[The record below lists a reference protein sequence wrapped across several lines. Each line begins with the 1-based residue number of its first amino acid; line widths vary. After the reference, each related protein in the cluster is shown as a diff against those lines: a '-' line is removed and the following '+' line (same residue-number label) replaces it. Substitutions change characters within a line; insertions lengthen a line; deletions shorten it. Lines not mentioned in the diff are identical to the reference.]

1 MSASPH
7 YGVSSTY
14 AEAIAELK
22 PLRPPT
28 QPSVDVANAKLD
40 IKELAAMDIRTLQI
54 CLFFVVLT
62 LFGYIFLPASIAHG
76 FAFFT
81 LCVGFSLAIYLSKR

>member
-1 MSASPH
+1 MSVSAH
-7 YGVSSTY
+7 EGVSSTY

-28 QPSVDVANAKLD
+28 QPNVDIASAKLD
-40 IKELAAMDIRTLQI
+40 IKQLAAMDIRTIQI
-54 CLFFVVLT
+54 CLFFVVLA
-62 LFGYIFLPASIAHG
+62 LFEYLFLPPSIVHG
-76 FAFFT
+76 VAFFT